1 MDILQKIEL
10 LSSAVEAL
18 SNEVSGLKL
27 MVSENASSQPGP
39 GAPSDMENQLMVI
52 ASYLALSPGM
62 EQDELLNT
70 LLVCAM
76 TVVKAEGTSITLYDE
91 TKNVLVFRAAVGIA
105 SDRIIGVEVPLA
117 NSQQGIAFRTR
128 QVVAST
134 PMYKEVTG
142 ITGEHYSSVLAAPLL
157 IDNEPIGTLGAVNKR
172 NEDNFSVQD
181 IVDFQSFADL
191 AAHVIRQRLRENS
204 LKKLIQ
210 GSSAEIPKELSGVKI
225 SSDNQDFLEI
235 TQNIAAIGRRSPQLL
250 SLCKQLVGV
259 ISNIA

>member
-1 MDILQKIEL
+1 MDILQKIEM
-10 LSSAVEAL
+10 LSAAVQTL
-18 SNEVSGLKL
+18 SNEISGLKVL
-27 MVSENASSQPGP
+27 VSETASNQSGLDT
-39 GAPSDMENQLMVI
+39 GSKMDDQLMVI
-52 ASYLALSPGM
+52 ASYLALSPGV

-70 LLVCAM
+70 LLTCAM

-91 TKNVLVFRAAVGIA
+91 TKNVLVFRAAAGIA

-142 ITGEHYSSVLAAPLL
+142 ITGETYRSVLAAPLL

-191 AAHVIRQRLRENS
+191 AAHVIQQRLRENN
-204 LKKLIQ
+204 LKTLIE
-210 GSSAEIPKELSGVKI
+210 GSSTKVPKELEGVKI
-225 SSDNQDFLEI
+225 SSDSKDFLEI

-250 SLCKQLVGV
+250 ALCKQLVGV

>member
-1 MDILQKIEL
+1 MDILQKIEM
-10 LSSAVEAL
+10 LSSAVATL
-18 SNEVSGLKL
+18 SNEISGLKDL
-27 MVSENASSQPGP
+27 VSETASSRPGTGT
-39 GAPSDMENQLMVI
+39 GAAMDNELMVI

-70 LLVCAM
+70 LLTCAM

-91 TKNVLVFRAAVGIA
+91 TKNVLVFRAAAGIA

-142 ITGEHYSSVLAAPLL
+142 ITGEQYRSVLAAPLL
-157 IDNEPIGTLGAVNKR
+157 IDDEPIGTLGAVNKR
-172 NEDNFSVQD
+172 GEDNFSVQD
-181 IVDFQSFADL
+181 IIDFQSFADL

-204 LKKLIQ
+204 LKKLIE
-210 GSSAEIPKELSGVKI
+210 GASAEVPKELAGVKI
-225 SSDNQDFLEI
+225 SSDNQDFVEI

-259 ISNIA
+259 ISDIA